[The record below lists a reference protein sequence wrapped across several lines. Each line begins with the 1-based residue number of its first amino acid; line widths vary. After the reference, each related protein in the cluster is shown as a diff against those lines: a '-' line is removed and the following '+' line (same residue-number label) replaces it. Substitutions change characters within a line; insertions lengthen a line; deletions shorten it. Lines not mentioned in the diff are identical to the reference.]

1 MFILQRQ
8 DVEIASMQHP
18 TQDQKVPV
26 LRYSGQTFRLLKT
39 FDSTLADEALALW
52 RDLVDQRGK
61 VCILLQEPQ
70 RHSVWGLFRPEEAA
84 IESKSSRSAF
94 PVEAGLQVIL
104 STHLDVEEFLGSRQA
119 KSFVQDMSKVLQQK
133 QVPKMDDPCAMQSL
147 LSRDPGLMRSV
158 SAWRDRHWD
167 VVLGELHVVAKKYLG
182 NTGFVARA
190 MEAVL
195 ELPESERAPFLSWVN
210 QSPVKQ
216 LWAPA

>member
-18 TQDQKVPV
+18 SQNQKVPV
-26 LRYSGQTFRLLKT
+26 LRYGGQSFRLLKT

-61 VCILLQEPQ
+61 VCILLQEPS
-70 RHSVWGLFRPEEAA
+70 RHSVWGLFRPEETTAD
-84 IESKSSRSAF
+84 SKPSRSVF

-104 STHLDVEEFLGSRQA
+104 STHLDIEDCLGSRQA

-133 QVPKMDDPCAMQSL
+133 QVPKMDEPNSMENL
-147 LSRDPGLMRSV
+147 LARDPGLMRSV
-158 SAWRDRHWD
+158 NAWRDRHWD
-167 VVLGELHVVAKKYLG
+167 IVLGELHALAKKYLG

-190 MEAVL
+190 MDAVL
-195 ELPESERAPFLSWVN
+195 ELPEAERVPFLSWVK
-210 QSPVKQ
+210 QSSVKQ
-216 LWAPA
+216 LWVPA